1 MGSTHR
7 RSMSESSSPR
17 TGERASAAVEFA
29 LVLPLVLVMGLAL
42 VQVGLLV
49 KDQLVVVGS
58 ARAGA
63 REAAVDA
70 DDSTVRQI
78 AVASASAGGLDPS
91 AIEVEVSRE
100 GGTGSPVAVKVSY
113 HAPVAVP
120 LVEWLF
126 PSTVDLAGEATMR
139 QETG

>member
-1 MGSTHR
+1 MPNR
-7 RSMSESSSPR
+7 NRERNRSRSAR
-17 TGERASAAVEFA
+17 TRERASAAVEFA

-49 KDQLVVVGS
+49 KDQLVVLGS

-63 REAAVDA
+63 REAAVVSDDA
-70 DDSTVRQI
+70 AVRQ
-78 AVASASAGGLDPS
+78 AVVDAAAAGGLDPND
-91 AIEVEVSRE
+91 VSVSVARE
-100 GGTGSPVAVKVSY
+100 GSTGTPVAVTVSY
-113 HAPVAVP
+113 HAPVVVP

-126 PSTVDLAGEATMR
+126 PSAVDLTGEATMR